1 MRILIISD
9 HASPLSLLGGVDS
22 GGQNVYVGKIAAE
35 LARRGHHVDIAT
47 RRDDPTLPTV
57 VPIAPGARVIHV
69 PAGPARFVRKEALL
83 AYMEEFSSYC
93 SALCDFVSYDLIHA
107 NFFMSGRVGLRLKER
122 HKIPLVTTF
131 HALGKVRRLHQGKVD
146 GFPDERV
153 VIEEQLVQLADTIIA
168 ECPQDREDLET
179 LYGGKSARIRV
190 IPCGYDPDE
199 MGQVPRESARGR
211 IGVEPTPFV
220 VLQLGRIVRRKGID
234 TVIEGF
240 SRFYHDSQANTR
252 LLIVGGARDEGCKE
266 EARELKRL
274 RRIVEINQVSE
285 LVRFV
290 GPRDRDELKYYYSAA
305 DVFVSTPWYE
315 PFGITPVEAM
325 ACGTAV
331 IGSRVGGIKSTVLD
345 GQTGFLIPPQDPEA
359 LTGRLHLLY
368 RDADLRQRLGDRG
381 RERAASDYTWR
392 SIGKAIDELYREI
405 VAGHR
410 IKQPKFVERRLAIPS
425 PHSQL
430 PQRLGAQP
438 GKDSR

>member
-1 MRILIISD
+1 
-9 HASPLSLLGGVDS
+9 
-22 GGQNVYVGKIAAE
+22 
-35 LARRGHHVDIAT
+35 
-47 RRDDPTLPTV
+47 
-57 VPIAPGARVIHV
+57 
-69 PAGPARFVRKEALL
+69 
-83 AYMEEFSSYC
+83 
-93 SALCDFVSYDLIHA
+93 
-107 NFFMSGRVGLRLKER
+107 
-122 HKIPLVTTF
+122 
-131 HALGKVRRLHQGKVD
+131 
-146 GFPDERV
+146 
-153 VIEEQLVQLADTIIA
+153 
-168 ECPQDREDLET
+168 
-179 LYGGKSARIRV
+179 
-190 IPCGYDPDE
+190 
-199 MGQVPRESARGR
+199 
-211 IGVEPTPFV
+211 
-220 VLQLGRIVRRKGID
+220 
-234 TVIEGF
+234 
-240 SRFYHDSQANTR
+240 
-252 LLIVGGARDEGCKE
+252 LIVGGARDEGCKE